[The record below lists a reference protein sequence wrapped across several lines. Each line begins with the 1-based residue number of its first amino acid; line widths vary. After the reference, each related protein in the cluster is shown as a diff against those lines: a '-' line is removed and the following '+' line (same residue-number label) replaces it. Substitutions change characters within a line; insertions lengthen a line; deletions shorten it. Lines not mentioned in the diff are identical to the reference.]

1 MKQLVQQL
9 RSGEMQVLETPAPLG
24 EAGNV
29 LVQVHFSLISA
40 GTEGGTVRTA
50 RKGLLGKAMERP
62 QQVKQVLDVLRQ
74 QGPVQAYRAV
84 MKKLD
89 AYSPLG
95 YSCAG
100 VVLAAGAGVAGFAA
114 GDRVACAGGGYANH
128 AEIVAVPANLCVKL
142 PPDADLRRAAY
153 NTLGAIALQG
163 IRQADVRLGESCA
176 VIGLGLIG
184 QLTGL
189 MLQAAGVRVAGVD
202 VDPAAVAAAAA
213 HSADLAVV
221 RDTAGLEGQI
231 MDFSG
236 GMGVDAVII
245 TAGTD
250 SLDPVNFAGAVCRK
264 KGRVV
269 VVGAVPTGFDRD
281 PHYYRKELELR
292 MSCSYGPGRYDPRYE
307 EQGVDYPPAYVRW
320 TEQRNMAAFQEL
332 VHYGKIDLDYL
343 TTHEFPLDEAPAAYD
358 LILERREPVLG
369 VVIRY
374 DTGHTPDRAP
384 IPVAPPPAAGR
395 VGIAFVGAGNYAQ
408 GNLLPNLPD
417 DPAVARHG
425 VFDASGPV
433 ARRVAE
439 RFGFSFCAGEIREVL
454 ERPEINTVCIATRH
468 DSHADY
474 VLQALRAGKHV
485 FVEKPLALNDAELES
500 IEAFL
505 IDPAS
510 RGTGDGRR
518 ETGDGNQESE
528 NANHQRS
535 TLNPQLSTLNSPTS
549 LEPRASSP
557 LPLLMV
563 GFNRRFSPLARQL
576 KESLRP
582 GPMAMLY
589 RVNAGAIPADHWIQD
604 PAVGGGRIVGEACHF
619 IDFLTFLC
627 GALPVRVH
635 AAALPDPA
643 GHGDTLH
650 VNLEF
655 ADGSVGTVAY
665 LANGARSLAKEY
677 VEVHQHGTTAVL
689 GDFKWLELHGGRAV
703 RRTKRLAQD
712 KGQRAMLAAFL
723 EAVKDGRPSPISL
736 AELLAVTRATF
747 RALDSARARA
757 ALAVGPPPPAPE
769 PAEE

>member
-1 MKQLVQQL
+1 MKQLLQKLRNGQL
-9 RSGEMQVLETPAPLG
+9 SVLEVPRPNLING
-24 EAGNV
+24 EIV
-29 LVQVHFSLISA
+29 VQVHYSLISS
-40 GTEGGTVRTA
+40 GTEGTTVSTA
-50 RKGLLGKAMERP
+50 RKNLIEKARERP
-62 QQVKQVLDVLRQ
+62 QQVKQVLDVLTQ

-100 VVLAAGAGVAGFAA
+100 VVLAVGAGVAGFAA
-114 GDRVACAGGGYANH
+114 GDRIACAGAGYANH
-128 AEIVAVPANLCVKL
+128 AEIVAVPANLCVRL
-142 PPDADLRRAAY
+142 APDADLKRAAY

-189 MLQAAGVRVAGVD
+189 MLRAAGVRVAGID
-202 VDPAAVAAAAA
+202 VDPAAVAVAAA
-213 HSADLAVV
+213 HSADLAAV
-221 RDTAGLEGQI
+221 RDTAGIEGRI
-231 MDFSG
+231 MEFSG
-236 GMGVDAVII
+236 GPGVDAVII

-281 PHYYRKELELR
+281 PHYYRKELDLR

-332 VHYGKIDLDYL
+332 VHSGKIDLDYL

-374 DTGHTPDRAP
+374 DTGRSPDRAP
-384 IPVAPPPAAGR
+384 IQVAPPPAAGR
-395 VGIAFVGAGNYAQ
+395 AGIAFIGAGNYAQ

-439 RFGFSFCAGEIREVL
+439 RFGFSFCAGEARDILDRA
-454 ERPEINTVCIATRH
+454 EINTVFITTRH
-468 DSHADY
+468 DSHAAY
-474 VLQALRAGKHV
+474 VAQVLRAGKNAC
-485 FVEKPLALNDAELES
+485 VEKPLALNDAELDAIAAIFSE
-500 IEAFL
+500 
-505 IDPAS
+505 PAS
-510 RGTGDGRR
+510 RRNG
-518 ETGDGNQESE
+518 
-528 NANHQRS
+528 
-535 TLNPQLSTLNSPTS
+535 
-549 LEPRASSP
+549 EPAELKP

-563 GFNRRFSPLARQL
+563 GFNRRFAPLARQL

-582 GPMAMLY
+582 GPMAILY

-604 PAVGGGRIVGEACHF
+604 PAVGGGRIIGEACHF
-619 IDFLTFLC
+619 VDFLTFLC
-627 GALPVRVH
+627 GAVPVRVH

-643 GHGDTLH
+643 GLGDTLH

-655 ADGSVGTVAY
+655 ADGSVGTIAY
-665 LANGARSLAKEY
+665 LASGSKSLFKEY
-677 VEVHQHGTTAVL
+677 VEVHQHGTSAVL
-689 GDFKWLELHGGRAV
+689 RDFKQLELFGGRRV
-703 RRTKRLAQD
+703 ERKKLLTQD

-723 EAVKDGRPSPISL
+723 DAVKDGRPSPIPL

-747 RALDSARARA
+747 RIVDSARARA
-757 ALAVGPPPPAPE
+757 AVAVGPPRPAAPE
-769 PAEE
+769 PAGE

>member
-9 RSGEMQVLETPAPLG
+9 KSGEMQVLEMPAPLG
-24 EAGNV
+24 EAGSM
-29 LVQVHFSLISA
+29 LVQVHYSLISA
-40 GTEGGTVRTA
+40 GTEGGTVRAA
-50 RKGLLGKAMERP
+50 RKGLVGKAMERP
-62 QQVKQVLDVLRQ
+62 QQVKQVLDVLTQ

-100 VVLAAGAGVAGFAA
+100 VVLAVGAGVAGFAG
-114 GDRVACAGGGYANH
+114 GDRIACAGAGYANH

-142 PPDADLRRAAY
+142 PPDADLKRAAY

-189 MLQAAGVRVAGVD
+189 MLRAAGVRVAGID

-213 HSADLAVV
+213 HSVDLAAV
-221 RDTAGLEGQI
+221 RDAAGIEGQI

-236 GMGVDAVII
+236 GLGVDAVII

-332 VHYGKIDLDYL
+332 IHSGKVDLDYL
-343 TTHEFPLDEAPAAYD
+343 TTHEFPLEQAPAAYD

-374 DTGHTPDRAP
+374 DVDRAPDRAP
-384 IPVAPPPAAGR
+384 IRVAPPPAAGR
-395 VGIAFVGAGNYAQ
+395 AGIAFIGAGNYAQ
-408 GNLLPNLPD
+408 GNLLPNLPG

-439 RFGFSFCAGEIREVL
+439 RFDFSFCTGEIRDIL
-454 ERPEINTVCIATRH
+454 DRPEINTVFIATRH
-468 DSHADY
+468 DSHAAY
-474 VLQALRAGKHV
+474 VAQVLRAGKNAC
-485 FVEKPLALNDAELES
+485 VEKPLALNDAELDAIAAIFSE
-500 IEAFL
+500 
-505 IDPAS
+505 PAS
-510 RGTGDGRR
+510 R
-518 ETGDGNQESE
+518 
-528 NANHQRS
+528 RS
-535 TLNPQLSTLNSPTS
+535 GEPVDATPQPSTLNSQH
-549 LEPRASSP
+549 LNEPRASSLDPRSSSASSP

-563 GFNRRFSPLARQL
+563 GFNRRFAPLARQL

-604 PAVGGGRIVGEACHF
+604 PAVGGGRIIGEACHF
-619 IDFLTFLC
+619 VDFLTFLC
-627 GALPVRVH
+627 GAVPVRVH

-643 GHGDTLH
+643 GLGDTLH

-655 ADGSVGTVAY
+655 ADGSVGTIAY
-665 LANGARSLAKEY
+665 LASGSKSLFKEY
-677 VEVHQHGTTAVL
+677 IEVHQHGTSAVL
-689 GDFKWLELHGGRAV
+689 RDFKQLELFGD
-703 RRTKRLAQD
+703 RRVERKKLLTQD

-723 EAVKDGRPSPISL
+723 DAVKDGRPSPIPL

-747 RALDSARARA
+747 RIVDSARARA
-757 ALAVGPPPPAPE
+757 AVAVGPPRPVAPE
-769 PAEE
+769 PTGE